1 MSVYHTTTVAKP
13 ARRWVGA
20 TAAFVLF
27 LAGIGFGWFF
37 TDTDVDTVEAANPDE
52 IETVLEAP
60 ETSTTVVPEVS
71 TAPLVPGGVVEPVAD
86 VAEAVLPSVVQI
98 NVGTSRT
105 GGGLG
110 TGVIFDESG
119 LILTAQ
125 HVVDGYTEV
134 LVKLSDGTGYPGIVL
149 GGDSIND
156 IAVIAI
162 DAEGLTAAPL
172 ALDAKPRPGS
182 LAVAL
187 GSPWGLDSTVTSGI
201 VSAVDRALPD
211 EAGSW
216 RAMLQ
221 TDASINPG
229 NSGGPLIDREGRVIG
244 INVSIFSQ
252 SGANDGV
259 GFAVPIDRA
268 YRVAE
273 AIVAGRDFVSGYLGV
288 TLASPDG
295 ITAGA
300 VVTDVTID
308 TAAAEVG
315 IVPGDIVLQVNDVQ
329 IADFTDLAAQVRGYE
344 PGDTIELTIVR
355 DDVTEVIAVE
365 LGVKP

>member
-1 MSVYHTTTVAKP
+1 MSVHHKTTGDKP
-13 ARRWVGA
+13 ARRWAGA

-37 TDTDVDTVEAANPDE
+37 TDSDFDPIEASDPDE
-52 IETVLEAP
+52 IETVLAAP
-60 ETSTTVVPEVS
+60 ETSTTILPEVS
-71 TAPLVPGGVVEPVAD
+71 TAPLVPGGVAEPVAD

-98 NVGTSRT
+98 NVGDART

-110 TGVIFDESG
+110 TGVIFDDSG

-125 HVVDGYTEV
+125 HVVDGYSEV
-134 LVKLSDGTGYPGIVL
+134 VVKLSDGTGYRGVVL
-149 GGDSIND
+149 GGDSNND
-156 IAVIAI
+156 IAVIDI
-162 DAEGLTAAPL
+162 DAEGLAAAPL

-211 EAGSW
+211 DAGSW

-273 AIVAGRDFVSGYLGV
+273 AIVAGRDFIPGYLGV
-288 TLASPDG
+288 TLAPPDG

-300 VVTDVTID
+300 VVIEIGPA
-308 TAAAEVG
+308 TAAEGVG
-315 IVPGDIVLQVNDVQ
+315 IIPGDIVLQVNDVQ
-329 IADFTDLAAQVRGYE
+329 IADLTDLAAQVRGYE
-344 PGDTIELTIVR
+344 PGDIIELTIIR
-355 DDVTEVIAVE
+355 DDLTEVIAVE
-365 LGVKP
+365 LGSKP